1 MKLRKL
7 KNKFKKLKI
16 FSVLIGIVLL
26 ISIYLNSFL
35 LIKYN
40 VLPLKF
46 LIIYFIFVGII
57 PFTLVY
63 FTVFKR
69 IKKLVKNILLGIEVF
84 YIIILLI
91 VFFYLNSTF
100 NFVENFTGNFD
111 YETKNYYVLAKKQ
124 ANYNDIKDLK
134 NKNIGF
140 AKNLDTSIEHALEK
154 LDEKVKLNHK
164 EYDGLSELIDSLE
177 NDEIE
182 SILIID
188 SFYDMLNE
196 SEEETKISDT
206 TKIVYKFSIKEK
218 IEDISKEVDVT
229 KEAFNV
235 YISAIDSYGN
245 VTDNTRSDVN
255 MVISVNP
262 KTNKLLMINI
272 PRDYFVKLAKYNEYD
287 KLTHAGFYG
296 VETSIKTIENLLDT
310 EINYYARVN
319 YSALIGLVDAL
330 GGVDVYSE
338 YDFTSG
344 YYLVHFNKGYNKVN
358 GLEALEFVRT
368 RKAFLQGD
376 RVRGEN
382 QQRMIEAIIKK
393 ASNPSILLKYDNI
406 LKSLDGS
413 FSTNIST
420 ENIMNLINFQLDK
433 MPSWNTETISLD
445 GSDSYQI
452 TYTDKSRE
460 LYVMIPNEET
470 VENAKL
476 ALQNNK

>member
-1 MKLRKL
+1 M
-7 KNKFKKLKI
+7 
-16 FSVLIGIVLL
+16 
-26 ISIYLNSFL
+26 
-35 LIKYN
+35 
-40 VLPLKF
+40 
-46 LIIYFIFVGII
+46 
-57 PFTLVY
+57 
-63 FTVFKR
+63 
-69 IKKLVKNILLGIEVF
+69 
-84 YIIILLI
+84 
-91 VFFYLNSTF
+91 
-100 NFVENFTGNFD
+100 
-111 YETKNYYVLAKKQ
+111 
-124 ANYNDIKDLK
+124 
-134 NKNIGF
+134 
-140 AKNLDTSIEHALEK
+140 
-154 LDEKVKLNHK
+154 LDE
-164 EYDGLSELIDSLE
+164 SED
-177 NDEIE
+177 D
-182 SILIID
+182 
-188 SFYDMLNE
+188 
-196 SEEETKISDT
+196 TRISDD
-206 TKIVYKFSIKEK
+206 TKKIYEFHLKEK

-229 KEAFNV
+229 KETFHV
-235 YISAIDSYGN
+235 YISAIDSFGN
-245 VTDNTRSDVN
+245 VTDKTRSDVN
-255 MVISVNP
+255 MVVSINP
-262 KTNKLLMINI
+262 KTNKVLMINI
-272 PRDYFVKLAKYNEYD
+272 PRDYFVKLAGINEYD

-310 EINYYARVN
+310 EINYYVKLN

-382 QQRMIEAIIKK
+382 QQRMIEAIVNK

-413 FSTNIST
+413 FATNIST
-420 ENIMNLINFQLDK
+420 ENIMELINFQLDK
-433 MPSWNTETISLD
+433 MPSWNMESLSLD

-470 VENAKL
+470 IEKAKL

>member
-7 KNKFKKLKI
+7 KHKLKKLKI
-16 FSVLIGIVLL
+16 FSIIIGIILL
-26 ISIYLNSFL
+26 LSVYLNSFL

-46 LIIYFIFVGII
+46 LIIYFIIVGLI
-57 PFTLVY
+57 PFILVY
-63 FTVFKR
+63 LTNFKKMKR
-69 IKKLVKNILLGIEVF
+69 LPKNILLGIEIF
-84 YIIILLI
+84 YIVILFI

-111 YETKNYYVLAKKQ
+111 YETKNYYVLANKQ
-124 ANYNDIKDLK
+124 ASYKDIKDLK
-134 NKNIGF
+134 NKNIGY
-140 AKNLDTSIEHALEK
+140 AKNLDTSIKHALEE
-154 LDEKVKLNHK
+154 LEGKVRLNHK
-164 EYDGLSELIDSLE
+164 EYDGLSELLRALE
-177 NDEIE
+177 NNEIE
-182 SILIID
+182 AILLID
-188 SFYDMLNE
+188 SFYQMLDE
-196 SEEETKISDT
+196 SEDNTKISNS

-218 IEDISKEVDVT
+218 IEDISKDVNVT

-245 VTDNTRSDVN
+245 VTDKTRSDVN

-262 KTNKLLMINI
+262 KTNKLVMINI
-272 PRDYFVKLAKYNEYD
+272 PRDYFVELAGINEYD

-310 EINYYARVN
+310 EINYYAKVN

-344 YYLVHFNKGYNKVN
+344 YYLVHFNKGYNHVN
-358 GLEALEFVRT
+358 GEEALEFVRT

-413 FSTNIST
+413 FATNIST

-433 MPSWNTETISLD
+433 MPSWSTESMSLD

>member
-1 MKLRKL
+1 MKLRKI
-7 KNKFKKLKI
+7 KNKFKKIKL
-16 FSVLIGIVLL
+16 FSLIIGIMLL
-26 ISIYLNSFL
+26 VSIYLNSFL

-46 LIIYFIFVGII
+46 LIIYFIIVGLI
-57 PFTLVY
+57 PFILVY
-63 FTVFKR
+63 LTSFR
-69 IKKLVKNILLGIEVF
+69 RMKKLPKNILLGIEIL

-91 VFFYLNSTF
+91 VFFYLNNTF
-100 NFVENFTGNFD
+100 DFVENFTTNFGF
-111 YETKNYYVLAKKQ
+111 ETKNYYVLVDK
-124 ANYNDIKDLK
+124 NSSFNDIKDLK
-134 NKNIGF
+134 NKTIGYTN
-140 AKNLDTSIEHALEK
+140 NLDDSIESAIDE
-154 LDEKVKLNHK
+154 LDKKIKFNHK
-164 EYDGLSELIDSLE
+164 EYDGINELLMALK
-177 NDEIE
+177 NNEIE
-182 SILIID
+182 AILLID
-188 SFYDMLNE
+188 SFYHMLDE
-196 SEEETKISDT
+196 SEDDTRISDD
-206 TKIVYKFSIKEK
+206 TKKIYEFHLKEK

-229 KEAFNV
+229 KEAFHV
-235 YISAIDSYGN
+235 YISAIDSFGN
-245 VTDNTRSDVN
+245 VTDKTRSDVN
-255 MVISVNP
+255 MVVSINP
-262 KTNKLLMINI
+262 KTKKVLMINI
-272 PRDYFVKLAKYNEYD
+272 PRDYFVELAGINEYD

-310 EINYYARVN
+310 EINYYVKLN

-382 QQRMIEAIIKK
+382 QQRMIEAIVNK

-413 FSTNIST
+413 FSTNIPT
-420 ENIMNLINFQLDK
+420 ENIMELINFQLDK
-433 MPSWNTETISLD
+433 MPSWNMESLSLD

-470 VENAKL
+470 IANAKL